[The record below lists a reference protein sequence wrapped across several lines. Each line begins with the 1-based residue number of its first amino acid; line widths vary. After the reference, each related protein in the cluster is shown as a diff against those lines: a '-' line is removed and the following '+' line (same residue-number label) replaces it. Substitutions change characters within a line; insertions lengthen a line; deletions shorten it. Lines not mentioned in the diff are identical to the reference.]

1 MNNCCL
7 TIFPSTAESTP
18 VNACASSR
26 EMIVS
31 CRRSG
36 VFHRIDP
43 FSFPSKWAFDDVH
56 LQAIDLTFQIMQM
69 QIEDEI
75 NTKPSTPSQIDR
87 NEEVQSFYRDI
98 RSEQPSQK
106 G

>member
-1 MNNCCL
+1 MDNCCL
-7 TIFPSTAESTP
+7 TIFPSTAESTL
-18 VNACASSR
+18 VKECASSP

-36 VFHRIDP
+36 VFHRIAP
-43 FSFPSKWAFDDVH
+43 FSFPLKAHFDVVH
-56 LQAIDLTFQIMQM
+56 SQTIDLAFQIMQM
-69 QIEDEI
+69 QIEDEN
-75 NTKPSTPSQIDR
+75 NTKPSTAPSIDR
-87 NEEVQSFYRDI
+87 NEDVQSFHRDI

>member
-1 MNNCCL
+1 M
-7 TIFPSTAESTP
+7 
-18 VNACASSR
+18 NACASSR
-26 EMIVS
+26 EMTVP